1 MSDATQTELAHA
13 NPLPVR
19 ARVWNR
25 FVGIF
30 RLSPT
35 GAIGLFIILFFAL
48 LAIFSAWIMP
58 HDPIA
63 AYTDKVL
70 HPPSA
75 EFWFGTDGNGM
86 DVFSRVIYGAKFGF
100 GIAIPAVIL
109 SLVIGI
115 PVGLNAGY
123 RGGLLDEVL
132 MRFVDGACGGCGDGS
147 VVAQRHPCAG
157 CSGQSGICPCRAS
170 RGAWPALIQLC
181 RKRGRSRKP
190 NLAHSIC
197 ASFA

>member
-1 MSDATQTELAHA
+1 MSDATQTELANA

-25 FVGIF
+25 FAGIF
-30 RLSPT
+30 WLSPT

-48 LAIFSAWIMP
+48 LAIFSAWLIP

-115 PVGLNAGY
+115 PVGLIAGY

-132 MRFVDGACGGCGDGS
+132 MRFVDGLR
-147 VVAQRHPCAG
+147 VFP
-157 CSGQSGICPCRAS
+157 
-170 RGAWPALIQLC
+170 
-181 RKRGRSRKP
+181 
-190 NLAHSIC
+190 
-197 ASFA
+197 